1 MTSIKIKTLNGEES
15 QETEAISDLK
25 VTSSIGKNVQIDLP
39 VSYSREN
46 EGISTPDKIK
56 DWKHLE
62 RIANKIIQGK
72 DVSICPP
79 IGGNC
84 SKALEPL
91 EVIPS
96 KDDGPYDAL
105 RTQLGWC
112 IVGPIGETASNTA
125 VSCNIIPVQDMIYK
139 TVASHY
145 FAMET
150 EGKDVGIEQML
161 HRMFAADF
169 KDHCPSMK
177 REDITKMSVEDRSFM
192 ALMEK
197 NVVRGKI

>member
-1 MTSIKIKTLNGEES
+1 MT
-15 QETEAISDLK
+15 
-25 VTSSIGKNVQIDLP
+25 
-39 VSYSREN
+39 
-46 EGISTPDKIK
+46 
-56 DWKHLE
+56 
-62 RIANKIIQGK
+62 
-72 DVSICPP
+72 
-79 IGGNC
+79 
-84 SKALEPL
+84 
-91 EVIPS
+91 
-96 KDDGPYDAL
+96 
-105 RTQLGWC
+105 
-112 IVGPIGETASNTA
+112 
-125 VSCNIIPVQDMIYK
+125 YK

-192 ALMEK
+192 ALMGK